1 MSDSLL
7 NGLLKKKAE
16 LLGNVER
23 LEKELETLKVDIEN
37 INKVILI
44 FDPTHKLKPIRSKRF
59 NQGFFKGGEFRDLLL
74 EILDEDFLSTDEI
87 LRQIQEIKSFQF
99 SKNTTPQSL
108 RTSVLSAL
116 HYHAD
121 KGLLIRKNLGKKD
134 YRWRLSS
141 AEEMLERF

>member
-74 EILDEDFLSTDEI
+74 EILDENFLSTDEI

-116 HYHAD
+116 HYHSD
-121 KGLLIRKNLGKKD
+121 KGLLIRENLGKKD

-141 AEEMLERF
+141 AEEMLERI